1 MLNKLSEIIFKGLP
15 IMKLL
20 VRVSV
25 ATLVLAGFV
34 ASSYS
39 QQKHAAVSLSHQA
52 VSATM
57 PAPACGPRDPNAC
70 GVQRF

>member
-1 MLNKLSEIIFKGLP
+1 MIDRLDRKFFKGLP

>member
-1 MLNKLSEIIFKGLP
+1 
-15 IMKLL
+15 MKLL
-20 VRVSV
+20 VRASV

-39 QQKHAAVSLSHQA
+39 QQKHAAAPLSRQA

-57 PAPACGPRDPNAC
+57 PAPNCGPSDPNAC
-70 GVQRF
+70 GISRF